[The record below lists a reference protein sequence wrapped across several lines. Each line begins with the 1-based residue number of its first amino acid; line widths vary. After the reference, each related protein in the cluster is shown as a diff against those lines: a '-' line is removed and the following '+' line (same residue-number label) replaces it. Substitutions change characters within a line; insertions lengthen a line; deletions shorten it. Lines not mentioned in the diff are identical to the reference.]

1 MRNTFR
7 WGILGTGKIARQF
20 AEGLKIL
27 PETTL
32 AAVGSRTAE
41 QASAF
46 GSQLNIPIR
55 HSSYEALVN
64 DPNVDIVYVA
74 TPHSC
79 HKENTLLA
87 LSAGKS
93 VLCEKPFTI
102 DARDAEEVIAF
113 ARAQKLFLME
123 AMWTRCF
130 PLMSRVR
137 EMLQASEIGDVRMLT
152 ADFGFRAEY
161 GEEER
166 LFDLSVGGGALLDVG
181 IYPVSLA
188 SMIFGTPTRIAS
200 LANLGKTGV
209 DEEAAMILAHEQGQ
223 IAVLST
229 AIRLDTAQE
238 AIIIGTKGR
247 IRVHAPWWRPAAFT
261 ISREGVADQIQE
273 FPFDGN
279 GYQFEAAEV
288 MNCLRSGEL
297 ESRVMPLDETLSIM
311 KTLDA
316 IRAQWGLQ
324 YPKGV

>member
-1 MRNTFR
+1 MSKTFR

-20 AEGLKIL
+20 AEGLKVL
-27 PETTL
+27 PEAML
-32 AAVGSRTAE
+32 VAVGSRSAA

-46 GSQLNIPIR
+46 GTQFNIPIR

-87 LSAGKS
+87 LSAGKA
-93 VLCEKPFTI
+93 VLCEKPFTL
-102 DARDAEEVIAF
+102 DAHDAAEVIAF

-130 PLMSRVR
+130 PLMARVR
-137 EMLQASEIGDVRMLT
+137 EMLQSNEIGDVGMLT

-161 GEEER
+161 EDEKR

-181 IYPVSLA
+181 VYPVSLA

-209 DEEAAMILAHEQGQ
+209 DEEAAMILAHEKGQ
-223 IAVLST
+223 LAVLST

-238 AIIIGTKGR
+238 AILIGTTGR
-247 IRVHAPWWRPAAFT
+247 IRIHPPWWRPAAFT
-261 ISREGVADQIQE
+261 ISREGVADQTQE
-273 FPFDGN
+273 FSFDGN

-297 ESRVMPLDETLSIM
+297 ESSVMPLDETLAVM

-316 IRAQWGLQ
+316 IRAQWGLK
-324 YPKGV
+324 YPKGI